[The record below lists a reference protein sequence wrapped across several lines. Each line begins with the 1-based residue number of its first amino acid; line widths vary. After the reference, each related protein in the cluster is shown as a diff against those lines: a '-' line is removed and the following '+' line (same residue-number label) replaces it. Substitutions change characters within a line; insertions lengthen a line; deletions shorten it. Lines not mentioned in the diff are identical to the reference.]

1 MTQCN
6 FSKSHVQLDSKEQTK
21 LDKITNESG
30 HIKKED
36 FAEFAKKSAAVKDF
50 GLRTS
55 VRSSTS
61 TPPIQRKEI
70 DKAEVV
76 FRVRNIMCSGFTK
89 NCDTFPDVETKT
101 LEIKI

>member
-1 MTQCN
+1 MDQ
-6 FSKSHVQLDSKEQTK
+6 KEQTK
-21 LDKITNESG
+21 LDKIVNESG
-30 HIKKED
+30 SIKKED
-36 FAEFAKKSAAVKDF
+36 FVEFAKKSVAVKDF

-76 FRVRNIMCSGFTK
+76 FRVK
-89 NCDTFPDVETKT
+89 NLKLISVNDF
-101 LEIKI
+101 I